1 MVFSELH
8 WVPSAV
14 AAVSTILLAVTR
26 DKRRHRLLGVSALL
40 FGAIGLLDY
49 LYEGNYSPWSLD
61 FHTAHLWIGAA
72 SLALSAYSYAGGAL
86 LRRGGERG
94 HCVPGY
100 AAAALSLIALIMGAM
115 MLLGITTYVP
125 AAGEQVPA
133 SSVLPEVE
141 AGQFQGILLTR
152 LADQRNNAIKG
163 TQIIDRDTYRLA
175 VTGLVGRPL
184 NLTYADLL
192 ALPAYSEVV
201 YMPCVEGWGF
211 TAKWTGFRITDLLR
225 MAELSP
231 DATYVLFRSAD
242 GYSSGLPLSY
252 ITARETLMAYGINDV
267 TLPPDR
273 GFPLQVV
280 AADKYGYKWAKW
292 VTSIEIGDEEVEG
305 FWESRGY
312 SNSGDV
318 GGFPFG

>member
-1 MVFSELH
+1 MVFSALH
-8 WVPSAV
+8 WVPSAA
-14 AAVSTILLAVTR
+14 AAVSTILLIMTR
-26 DKRRHRLLGVSALL
+26 DKGRHRLLGYSTLL

-61 FHTAHLWIGAA
+61 FHTAHLWIGTT
-72 SLALSAYSYAGGAL
+72 SLVLSAYSFAVGAL
-86 LRRGGERG
+86 LRRGGQRG
-94 HCVPGY
+94 HCLPGY
-100 AAAALSLIALIMGAM
+100 AAAGLSAIALVMGAM

-141 AGQFQGILLTR
+141 AGQFQGTLLTR
-152 LADQRNNAIKG
+152 LADQRNNAIQG
-163 TQIIDRDTYRLA
+163 TQYIDRDTYRLT

-184 NLTYADLL
+184 NLTYGDLL
-192 ALPAYSEVV
+192 ALPAYSEIV

-211 TAKWTGFRITDLLR
+211 TAKWTGFRITDLLK

-252 ITARETLMAYGINDV
+252 IVARDTLMAYGINDV

-292 VTSIEIGDEEVEG
+292 VTSIEIGDKEVEG